1 MPRKYRAFSMFNS
14 SLNPPSLSPKKYR
27 FVDPLTLPEKKSPMR
42 YGSKV
47 GLIVDYLVR
56 VFDGDLSETK

>member
-1 MPRKYRAFSMFNS
+1 MFNS